1 MEHRLDEFISLP
13 PLLVSMLS
21 DNFVPNSGEYD
32 ALSSAANQS
41 DGKLFLLGHKAENR
55 KCRLNVA

>member
-1 MEHRLDEFISLP
+1 MERRLDEFISLP

-32 ALSSAANQS
+32 ALRVQRQINWPGS
-41 DGKLFLLGHKAENR
+41 
-55 KCRLNVA
+55 